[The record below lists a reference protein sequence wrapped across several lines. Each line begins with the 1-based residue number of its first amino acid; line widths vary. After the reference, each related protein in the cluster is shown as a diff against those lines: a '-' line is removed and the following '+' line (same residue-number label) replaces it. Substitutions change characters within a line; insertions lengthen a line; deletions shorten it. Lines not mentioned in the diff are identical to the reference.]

1 MSQKD
6 VWQKHMGPL
15 KTQVGEADAATS
27 PKTTREKV
35 SPIEKTTYNKR
46 NHKEQVCNLLERKF
60 LESLAASPEYVNTK
74 RILGLRD
81 WKQFTCA

>member
-27 PKTTREKV
+27 LKTTREKV
-35 SPIEKTTYNKR
+35 SPIEKKQQ
-46 NHKEQVCNLLERKF
+46 KESQGTGM
-60 LESLAASPEYVNTK
+60 ESSGAEVFGVT
-74 RILGLRD
+74 GC
-81 WKQFTCA
+81 FTWIC

>member
-27 PKTTREKV
+27 PQTTREKV
-35 SPIEKTTYNKR
+35 SPIEKN
-46 NHKEQVCNLLERKF
+46 N
-60 LESLAASPEYVNTK
+60 
-74 RILGLRD
+74 I
-81 WKQFTCA
+81 